1 MSNINS
7 LLLKMLAKLITGY
20 ESVLDQTIDM
30 DLKLGFPVC
39 INGAAES
46 LWFNPDDTQNIL
58 VINQSLGE
66 SSLLPDND
74 EIQDIVNGET
84 LSLVVCNVSRVVT
97 LVLTQKE
104 SENIVIPITDVEEK
118 EYNLVSMEDLFFNLA
133 EEISFNMNL

>member
-46 LWFNPDDTQNIL
+46 LWFNPNDTQNIL